1 MDKKKINLDKRLK
14 DIGIFLIGLHGQ
26 LEKLNKNLEKI
37 IEIKKEK
44 KNFWVIKNIVLN
56 ININKGGLNEY
67 KVYNSG
73 RER

>member
-44 KNFWVIKNIVLN
+44 KNF
-56 ININKGGLNEY
+56 
-67 KVYNSG
+67 
-73 RER
+73 

>member
-37 IEIKKEK
+37 IKISEKKEGK
-44 KNFWVIKNIVLN
+44 DGK
-56 ININKGGLNEY
+56 
-67 KVYNSG
+67 
-73 RER
+73 